1 MPGPKETPRDPQG
14 WHSDAIHWV
23 GRAGCRRRAE
33 VPRGGGDMDKPM
45 EASSKE
51 FTAWVKS
58 LGVAS
63 AKMKAKS
70 NWGGGSRHQH
80 SKAEPGRDSLGHGH
94 I

>member
-14 WHSDAIHWV
+14 WHSDPIDRV
-23 GRAGCRRRAE
+23 GRADCHRRAE

-51 FTAWVKS
+51 FTTWVKS
-58 LGVAS
+58 LAVAS
-63 AKMKAKS
+63 AKMKAQS
-70 NWGGGSRHQH
+70 DWGGRSRHQH
-80 SKAEPGRDSLGHGH
+80 GTAEPGGDNLGHGH